1 MNVVIIGAGKMGSA
15 IAKELATDD
24 VPVTLWNRTPQTLDQ
39 LKLQISSASFKT
51 STDLKECVST
61 ADVIITLLTS
71 GAIVEEVLL
80 SQDLLSLCKKSAII
94 VDMSTSGVATPHVL
108 NKAIHAAG
116 LRFVDAPVSGSMATI
131 ASHQLLVMASGDA
144 DAIEEVSPILMKFS
158 KLVVNLGPAG
168 NGQVMKLA
176 VNMVVHTL
184 NVAIAESLK
193 IATLSGIS
201 LENAYDILDASV
213 ITSPFLKYKR
223 PAFMQSD
230 TPVAMRIDT
239 VLKDMNLIQDLG
251 NQLGITLF
259 ATPAIKDAYSE
270 AVAQGLS
277 DRDMARLI
285 DAV

>member
-1 MNVVIIGAGKMGSA
+1 
-15 IAKELATDD
+15 
-24 VPVTLWNRTPQTLDQ
+24 
-39 LKLQISSASFKT
+39 
-51 STDLKECVST
+51 
-61 ADVIITLLTS
+61 
-71 GAIVEEVLL
+71 
-80 SQDLLSLCKKSAII
+80 
-94 VDMSTSGVATPHVL
+94 
-108 NKAIHAAG
+108 
-116 LRFVDAPVSGSMATI
+116 
-131 ASHQLLVMASGDA
+131 
-144 DAIEEVSPILMKFS
+144 
-158 KLVVNLGPAG
+158 
-168 NGQVMKLA
+168 MKLA